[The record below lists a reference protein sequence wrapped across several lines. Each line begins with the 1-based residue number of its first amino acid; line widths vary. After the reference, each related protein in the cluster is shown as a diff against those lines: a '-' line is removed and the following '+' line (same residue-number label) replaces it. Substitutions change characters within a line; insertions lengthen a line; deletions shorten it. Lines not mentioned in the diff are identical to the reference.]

1 MPHVFCDLC
10 AFRISY
16 FPFMHAVLSHLCYF
30 SLDALRIL
38 LYGDAYKI
46 RAFAFFCVS
55 VFWEIFHA
63 TCFLPL
69 TRHSYRNPMPLAG

>member
-1 MPHVFCDLC
+1 MPHILRPMRFLN
-10 AFRISY
+10 FSISFY
-16 FPFMHAVLSHLCYF
+16 ARQMSPFYYF

-38 LYGDAYKI
+38 LYGDIYKI

-55 VFWEIFHA
+55 VFLEIFHA